1 MIPAEMVIAR
11 VRRDLTISAIVKAAL
26 VALVFAVLLWRGF
39 GTSGI
44 VDVLVLTLIGGAWL
58 TLSYRS
64 AKGSRLAADSQWL
77 IATGEYDAAEQQIEQ
92 SLQTFSLFRNAKLL
106 SMHRL
111 AMLRHAQRRW
121 PDAVALCR
129 ALLSQ
134 RLGGL
139 KGLSKPSR
147 LILAESLLEMDDA
160 RGARDAL
167 AGLYEQ
173 RLSLGEAVTMLAVQV
188 DYLARMENWPQ
199 MMDRIA
205 TKVQLA
211 ELMPTASAARTQALL
226 GLAAKKTGRQE
237 WASWLRR
244 RVELLADVQ
253 ELCSRRA
260 MLWELWAVDDA
271 VAAPAG
277 AGQVVTDREV

>member
-1 MIPAEMVIAR
+1 VIPAETVIAR

-26 VALVFAVLLWRGF
+26 LAAALALLAWRGLAS
-39 GTSGI
+39 SGL
-44 VDVLVLTLIGGAWL
+44 VDVLVLVLIGGTWL
-58 TLSYRS
+58 ALSYRS

-92 SLQTFSLFRNAKLL
+92 SLRTFSLFRNAKLL
-106 SMHRL
+106 GMHRL

-121 PDAVALCR
+121 PDVVALCR
-129 ALLSQ
+129 ALLTQ

-139 KGLSKPSR
+139 KGLTKPSR
-147 LILAESLLEMDDA
+147 LILAEALLEMDDA
-160 RGARDAL
+160 AGARDAL

-173 RLSLGEAVTMLAVQV
+173 RLSLAEATTMLAVQV
-188 DYLARMENWPQ
+188 DYLARTGAWPQ

-211 ELMPTASAARTQALL
+211 ELMPTASAARTQGMLA
-226 GLAAKKTGRQE
+226 LAAKKTGRQD
-237 WASWLRR
+237 WASWLRQ

-253 ELCSRRA
+253 ELCARRP
-260 MLWELWAVDDA
+260 MLWELWAIDDP
-271 VAAPAG
+271 VASP
-277 AGQVVTDREV
+277 